1 MTRRALAAVAG
12 GLAASLL
19 TGPAAHADGALPV
32 SVADVR
38 PGQVRLVA
46 ALPGGRTPAVTV
58 SRDGYALPATVR
70 AGVAAGATPARTLT
84 VVVDAGPETLD
95 TARSAVAALAG
106 SVPDDVALG
115 LVAATDPTVVTVSP
129 TRDRAA
135 FRAGLDRLRA
145 EAGPGPLTALRTAAA
160 LAPRAGERRLLLLDA
175 EAATGAVD
183 PGAADALAR
192 AGQRLDV
199 VTLGPAGAG
208 LRELAAATG
217 GEARS
222 ATDGTLAETLRSA
235 AALPALFTITVAV
248 PAELAGAATSLR
260 VSTGAGA
267 ARRTADV
274 KVRFAPAVAA
284 PAEAGSVRPGWRLPR
299 LGSGV
304 LGVLVF
310 AVLLVALL
318 LVVFGV
324 GGTRRQRRLDQ
335 VQRFRLAGQG
345 GGVPVMSAAGFAGTV
360 SNLSGRV
367 ARATGQEQRP
377 DDARPVLGPGWKIRL
392 AAVAVGIAVLGPLA
406 GAWGIVLG
414 GLLGALVTALY
425 PRIREGRR
433 RQSFA
438 DQLPDALQLIVSSL
452 RSGFSLT
459 QSLDAVVRDAPP
471 GPLAVELGRAM
482 AEVRLGADLADSL
495 DRAAERAGNQDLAWA
510 VIAIRIQHE
519 TGGNLAETLETTVD
533 TIRERA
539 RLRRHVRA
547 LSAEGRLSAY
557 LLLGLPVA
565 IGAWMFLVSRDY
577 LSVLW
582 TTTAGL
588 VMLVCAGLLM
598 VLGAFWMSRWLKVE
612 V

>member
-1 MTRRALAAVAG
+1 MVTRRLLGAAAA
-12 GLAASLL
+12 GLAVGLL
-19 TGPAAHADGALPV
+19 TGPAAHADSDLPV
-32 SVADVR
+32 SVADVS

-46 ALPGGRTPAVTV
+46 ALPGGRVTV

-70 AGVAAGATPARTLT
+70 AGVAAGAAPARTLT
-84 VVVDAGPETLD
+84 VVVDAGPQSLG
-95 TARSAVAALAG
+95 TARTAVAALAAG
-106 SVPDDVALG
+106 VPGDVSLG
-115 LVAATDPTVVTVSP
+115 LVAATDPPVVTVSP

-145 EAGPGPLTALRTAAA
+145 EAGPGPPTALRTAAA
-160 LAPRAGERRLLLLDA
+160 LAPRSGERRLLLVDA
-175 EAATGAVD
+175 EGATRGSGAD
-183 PGAADALAR
+183 IADALAR

-199 VTLGPAGAG
+199 VSLGATGAG
-208 LRELAAATG
+208 LRELASATG
-217 GEARS
+217 GGSRS
-222 ATDGTLAETLRSA
+222 ATDDTLAASLRSA
-235 AALPALFTITVAV
+235 ATLPALVTITVSV
-248 PAELAGAATSLR
+248 PAELAGSSTSLR
-260 VSTGAGA
+260 VSAGTGA
-267 ARRTADV
+267 ARRTGEV
-274 KVRFAPAVAA
+274 KVRFAPAPA
-284 PAEAGSVRPGWRLPR
+284 PAESGSGPRLLVPR

-304 LGVLVF
+304 LGILVF

-318 LVVFGV
+318 LVVFGA

-345 GGVPVMSAAGFAGTV
+345 GGVPVMSGAGFAGTV
-360 SNLSGRV
+360 SGGV
-367 ARATGQEQRP
+367 ARATRQAPRT
-377 DDARPVLGPGWKIRL
+377 DDAGPATGQGWKVRL
-392 AAVAVGIAVLGPLA
+392 AAMAVGVAVLGPLV
-406 GAWGIVLG
+406 GLLGIVLG
-414 GLLGALVTALY
+414 ALLGALLSALF
-425 PRIREGRR
+425 PRVRERRR

-438 DQLPDALQLIVSSL
+438 DQLPDALALIVSSL

-482 AEVRLGADLADSL
+482 AEVRLGADLADAL
-495 DRAAERAGNQDLAWA
+495 DRAAERVGNQDLAWA

-588 VMLVCAGLLM
+588 VMLVTAGLLM
-598 VLGAFWMSRWLKVE
+598 ALGAFWMSRWLKVE